1 MGSTLEELYG
11 FFGDRNTIR
20 EVYNT
25 GNVSGNEVI
34 GGIIGFANQIV
45 DKSHNTK
52 FIYNSYNT
60 GKITAVQYGGGI
72 WGIAQS
78 GANTY
83 NCVNTTDQITGKTI
97 GSIWGWVYG
106 SYYSY
111 TNTRNCY
118 YNGNL
123 NVIGAGKGSVT
134 DSIAFTDEVDKNIM
148 LETLK
153 TDLSPIEWKG
163 NLVDI
168 WKTTTA
174 NHGYPVL
181 YWE

>member
-1 MGSTLEELYG
+1 MLEELYG
-11 FFGDRNTIR
+11 WLNGNNTIK

-25 GNVSGNEVI
+25 GEVSGVTCI
-34 GGIIGFANQIV
+34 GGIVGYAEHL
-45 DKSHNTK
+45 KEKERNTK
-52 FIYNSYNT
+52 FIYNSYNKGKVSGT
-60 GKITAVQYGGGI
+60 GQAIAGI
-72 WGIAQS
+72 VGYSNCGTNIYNC
-78 GANTY
+78 ANTT
-83 NCVNTTDQITGKTI
+83 VEITGNSFI
-97 GSIWGWVYG
+97 GSIFGGVYG

-111 TNTRNCY
+111 TNTIGCY

-123 NVIGAGKGSVT
+123 NVIGAGKGDVLN
-134 DSIAFTDEVDKNIM
+134 SIAFTDEIDKNIM

-163 NLVDI
+163 SLVDI

-174 NHGYPVL
+174 NDGYPVL